1 MNEFQAKA
9 METAV
14 YPERGG
20 CVLYPLL
27 GLIDEVGEVAG
38 AAMQGWEHPATL
50 MGDDELVPGD
60 LPAGV
65 VVDLV
70 YAVSEIGVAVG
81 RLKKVYRDGD
91 GVLDDEVIAGVRSR
105 LMNAIDWARD
115 VDIVLQRLAAIPAEE
130 RPRLSLAESR
140 TKFTNKKKIADELG
154 DVQYY
159 VAAVASEFAYTLGE
173 IGRRNNAKL
182 ADRQARG
189 VLHGSG
195 DDR

>member
-9 METAV
+9 MGTAV

-27 GLIDEVGEVAG
+27 GLIDEVGEVAEKVADG
-38 AAMQGWEHPATL
+38 WDNSAAILGLSEL
-50 MGDDELVPGD
+50 RDDD
-60 LPAGV
+60 LPLAVVADVLEIAG
-65 VVDLV
+65 LV
-70 YAVSEIGVAVG
+70 GLLAGE
-81 RLKKVYRDGD
+81 LKKIYRDGD
-91 GVLDDEVIAGVRSR
+91 GKFTDEKLKDLAAAFAVLRVSVRSPALDR
-105 LMNAIDWARD
+105 LWKMPEDS
-115 VDIVLQRLAAIPAEE
+115 
-130 RPRLSLAESR
+130 RPPLSLAESR
-140 TKFTNKKKIADELG
+140 TKFSNKKEIADELG

-182 ADRQARG
+182 ASRQARG